1 MIAWIVA
8 AVFFLSLWLLLMLP
22 AFPKR
27 GCAAFYGKK
36 HFAHRGLHDENVCE
50 NSMQAFR
57 MAVQAGYGIELDVH
71 LTKDGQLCVFH
82 DDTLKRLCGR
92 EEAVREMTMDELQ
105 KILLPDG
112 QMIPSFE
119 EVLELIQGQVPLIVE
134 IKSPEIGNCAVSERL
149 WQCLK
154 DYRGDY
160 LVQSFDPFQLRWFKK
175 HAPRVIRGQ
184 LAQKGRFK
192 GPFRLRHIPGLMA
205 GNLLINRIS
214 APDYIA
220 YRQEDTK
227 KCCYR
232 MMRRVYRPGLA
243 VWTVRSETEEKKM
256 QGLCDAIIF
265 ENFHPQIKGGKNH
278 E

>member
-1 MIAWIVA
+1 MIAWIVTA
-8 AVFFLSLWLLLMLP
+8 ACVLCVWLVLMMP

-27 GCAAFYGKK
+27 GWAAFYGKK
-36 HFAHRGLHDENVCE
+36 YFAHRGLHDENVCE

-57 MAVQAGYGIELDVH
+57 LAVQAGCGIELDVH
-71 LTKDGQLCVFH
+71 MTQDGQLCVFH

-92 EEAVREMTMDELQ
+92 EEAIRDMTMEALR
-105 KILLPDG
+105 LVPLPDG
-112 QMIPSFE
+112 QTIPALE
-119 EVLELIQGQVPLIVE
+119 EVLEWVRGRVPLIVE
-134 IKSPEIGNCAVSERL
+134 IKSPEIGNCAVSEKL
-149 WQCLK
+149 WQCLEN
-154 DYRGDY
+154 YGGDY

-184 LAQKGRFK
+184 LAQKCRYE
-192 GPFRLRHIPGLMA
+192 GPFRFRYLLQMMA
-205 GNLLINRIS
+205 GNLLFNRIS

-243 VWTVRSETEEKKM
+243 VWTVRSAAEAEKMKEIS
-256 QGLCDAIIF
+256 DAIIF
-265 ENFHPQIKGGKNH
+265 ESFRPEKM
-278 E
+278 